1 MARAEAIIDLGA
13 LEYNIK
19 RLLSNTKADALAVV
33 KADAYGHGLV
43 PVAERALK
51 AGAKWLG
58 TALLEEAIALRDAG
72 ITAPTIAWLTPVSDD
87 FESALKKKI
96 DLAIPSLDH
105 LDTVF
110 KSWKI
115 LGYLTESASRS

>member
-13 LEYNIK
+13 LDYNIK
-19 RLLSNTKADALAVV
+19 RLLSNTKAEGLAVV

-58 TALLEEAIALRDAG
+58 TALLEEAIALEMLEYLHQSSPGSLRLPM
-72 ITAPTIAWLTPVSDD
+72 ILRAPLGRR
-87 FESALKKKI
+87 L
-96 DLAIPSLDH
+96 
-105 LDTVF
+105 
-110 KSWKI
+110 I
-115 LGYLTESASRS
+115 LRFHH